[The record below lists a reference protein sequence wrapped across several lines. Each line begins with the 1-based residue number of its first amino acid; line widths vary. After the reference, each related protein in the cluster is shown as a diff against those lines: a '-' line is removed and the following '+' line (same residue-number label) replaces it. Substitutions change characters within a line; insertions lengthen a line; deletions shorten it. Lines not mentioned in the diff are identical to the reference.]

1 MYKQATPVKKTQ
13 KTALAPTFKKIED
26 NLASHFNTRV
36 KMQHHKNGHG
46 MINLEYYSIEE
57 LNAILEKMNITV
69 H

>member
-1 MYKQATPVKKTQ
+1 
-13 KTALAPTFKKIED
+13 
-26 NLASHFNTRV
+26 
-36 KMQHHKNGHG
+36 MQHHKNGHG